1 MYTSVRCPC
10 THMHTPVYAV
20 YVHVL
25 SKQAND
31 IIVGTLK
38 MYGIVSASPQ
48 IVSWGVTGAVFITI
62 LMEAVLTAMV
72 RKCRQRLDYQR
83 L

>member
-1 MYTSVRCPC
+1 MVPL
-10 THMHTPVYAV
+10 HTPVYTV

-25 SKQAND
+25 LKQANGV
-31 IIVGTLK
+31 IVATLK
-38 MYGIVSASPQ
+38 MYGIVSASSQ
-48 IVSWGVTGAVFITI
+48 FVSWGVAGVVFITI
-62 LMEAVLTAMV
+62 LMEALLVLMV

>member
-1 MYTSVRCPC
+1 
-10 THMHTPVYAV
+10 MHTPVYAV

-25 SKQAND
+25 LKQANG
-31 IIVGTLK
+31 IIVGALK

-48 IVSWGVTGAVFITI
+48 IVSWCVTGAVFITI